1 MIPKSHSLVTLLPE
15 RQAALQAIAAVEQAQ
30 QHGTRLARHPWAA
43 AFMKQLSGRSR
54 VSVQTL
60 NRIRGIYLC
69 PREKRAP
76 LPEWEGALDMFLS
89 TAGEVCPLPLPGEL
103 ATTLFPEAVF
113 RRAERAKHA
122 ADKTINH
129 ATRRERQA
137 ADYH

>member
-1 MIPKSHSLVTLLPE
+1 MRSSGGSAGPPSLRRRVYEAAE
-15 RQAALQAIAAVEQAQ
+15 RQA
-30 QHGTRLARHPWAA
+30 
-43 AFMKQLSGRSR
+43 
-54 VSVQTL
+54 L
-60 NRIRGIYLC
+60 NRIRGIYLR

-76 LPEWEGALDMFLS
+76 LPEWEGALDTFLS
-89 TAGEVCPLPLPGEL
+89 TAGEVCPLPGEL

-137 ADYH
+137 ADYRERTLENRIRQAETELAFRTPETLRSWFAA

>member
-60 NRIRGIYLC
+60 NRIRGIYLR
-69 PREKRAP
+69 PREKHAHPYRSGKAR
-76 LPEWEGALDMFLS
+76 WICSSAQRVRC
-89 TAGEVCPLPLPGEL
+89 ARCRC
-103 ATTLFPEAVF
+103 
-113 RRAERAKHA
+113 RRAGHHA
-122 ADKTINH
+122 VS
-129 ATRRERQA
+129 
-137 ADYH
+137 